1 MNNKIIKLF
10 QDLVT
15 QTTQTSV
22 IVEEI
27 LTSDFWSLVL
37 RGSTTVGGRM
47 MLLGKWQT
55 DRTQKVWEKEV
66 YKNIDFILPSFKL
79 RDNFWCKDQGEKSK
93 AKPLQDFPQNIEN
106 L

>member
-47 MLLGKWQT
+47 MLLGK
-55 DRTQKVWEKEV
+55 
-66 YKNIDFILPSFKL
+66 
-79 RDNFWCKDQGEKSK
+79 
-93 AKPLQDFPQNIEN
+93 
-106 L
+106 